1 MGYQLAWHLH
11 NSGHEIVQVY
21 GRHLAAAKFIG
32 NLMDIPCT
40 DKISDITDEADIYLL
55 SVNDDAIEEIA
66 RNLRLGDKVIAHTSG
81 SVAMKILD
89 PVSPNYGIFY
99 PLQTLSKNVSVDFGV
114 IPICIN
120 GSNEKTKS
128 ILKDLAS
135 SLTSKVVEIDDD
147 KRLAIHIAAVF
158 ANNFTNHLFSVS
170 QMVLEKSGLSFEIFK
185 PLINE
190 TVRKIQNHE
199 PLNVQT
205 GPAIRHDEK
214 TIEQHLKFLREDG
227 RFADLYKILSDD
239 IQKYSKQG

>member
-1 MGYQLAWHLH
+1 M
-11 NSGHEIVQVY
+11 
-21 GRHLAAAKFIG
+21 
-32 NLMDIPCT
+32 
-40 DKISDITDEADIYLL
+40 
-55 SVNDDAIEEIA
+55 
-66 RNLRLGDKVIAHTSG
+66 
-81 SVAMKILD
+81 
-89 PVSPNYGIFY
+89 
-99 PLQTLSKNVSVDFGV
+99 
-114 IPICIN
+114 
-120 GSNEKTKS
+120 
-128 ILKDLAS
+128 
-135 SLTSKVVEIDDD
+135 VEIDDD

-205 GPAIRHDEK
+205 GPAVRHDER
-214 TIEQHLKFLREDG
+214 TIEQHLQFLKEDG